1 MSQRIQK
8 HESWNLQMFEATAFG
23 AFQSI
28 GEGVAGVSCFPL
40 GWSLSVAL
48 TPGFQH

>member
-1 MSQRIQK
+1 
-8 HESWNLQMFEATAFG
+8 MFEDAAFG

-40 GWSLSVAL
+40 GQSLSVAL
-48 TPGFQH
+48 SPEFRH